1 MDKQELIELI
11 RITTMSNRLL
21 RQGTKRSI
29 ELNKEWYSIS
39 NTVQTYVIYLEKY
52 EYFNDS
58 DIVSIVEDMI
68 ETLEITRREL
78 DSIDFTIQDEETHN
92 NYESAKRTFRA
103 FRKSLTLIKEWID
116 QQQEEP

>member
-1 MDKQELIELI
+1 VDKQELIELAH
-11 RITTMSNRLL
+11 ITTMNNRLL
-21 RQGTKRSI
+21 RRGIKRSI

-39 NTVQTYVIYLEKY
+39 NTVQTYVTYLEKY
-52 EYFNDS
+52 KYFNDF
-58 DIVSIVEDMI
+58 DIVSIVDDMI
-68 ETLEITRREL
+68 ESLEIVRNEL
-78 DSIDFTIQDEETHN
+78 DMIDFTIQDQETFN

>member
-1 MDKQELIELI
+1 MN
-11 RITTMSNRLL
+11 NRLL

-39 NTVQTYVIYLEKY
+39 NTVQTYVTYLEKY

-68 ETLEITRREL
+68 ETLENTRREL
-78 DSIDFTIQDEETHN
+78 DRIDFTIQDEQTHN

-116 QQQEEP
+116 QQEQP